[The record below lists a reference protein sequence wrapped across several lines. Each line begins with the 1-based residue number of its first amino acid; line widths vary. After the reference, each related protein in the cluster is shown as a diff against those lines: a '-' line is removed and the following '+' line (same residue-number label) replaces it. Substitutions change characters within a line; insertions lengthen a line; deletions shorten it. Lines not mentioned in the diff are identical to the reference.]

1 MFDLGTAVG
10 YLELDTSGIQS
21 GVKKTIS
28 EFKKL
33 GDSSYTL
40 QMKTKSLGQGFQS
53 AGSLMTKYF
62 TLPLAGIGTASVAAA
77 GSFESA
83 MSKISA
89 ATGGTEKDMQK
100 FEETLKNVY
109 KGGYGEGFE
118 DIADAIAEVNKQIY
132 DLPQEELE
140 SVVKSAI
147 ALRDTFGYDIQESI
161 RAVSTLMENFGLES
175 EQAFDLIVEGAQN
188 GLDFSNELID
198 SINEYSVQ
206 FQKLGLDA
214 EDMFRIFQ
222 NGADSGAFN
231 LDKIG
236 DAVKEFSIRV
246 VDGSDTTIAAF
257 DSIGMNYTEMANKFS
272 QGGEEARQAF
282 QDVIDGLM
290 AIEDP
295 LERNTAG
302 VNLFG
307 TMWEDLGENV
317 IASLGDIENASYNAS
332 GAMDELLEKRYDNI
346 QGDLNMLMKEFT
358 LLGVEIG
365 EILLPYIRQFVQ
377 WLTQLAQWFSNL
389 DDGVKNAVVVI
400 GTIVAAIGSVL
411 TIIGNLITLFST
423 IGPIIMALI
432 NPFTLIVGAIGGL
445 AIAYKTNLFGIK
457 DKVQEFVNGVSQYF
471 NGLVE
476 SAKQWFADLLDSIT
490 EAFNNVIKWFGEI
503 PKKISEVFTSI
514 IENAKSFINEFYN
527 KLVNSIKSAIDNIV
541 QWWNDLPYKIGYA
554 LGYAIGTIINWADE
568 IYNFVTVRIPEI
580 IDEIANWFATLPT
593 RIQEWLQNTLTS
605 IQEWA
610 NETYNYV
617 LQYLENLRQTLSNW
631 INNVYERAKQL
642 FNQAK
647 QAIIDWGT
655 SVYNNVVQTLTNFIN
670 AVITWLSKLPGI
682 FRQWLNDVVEYL
694 SGLPSKFLQ
703 LGEDIMN
710 GFFDGIK
717 NIGDQILDWFD
728 GIVNSIQDFLQG
740 IWDGISDA
748 KDAMDEAESMERGSS
763 HAAGLDYVPH
773 DGYRAILHEG
783 EAVLTKE
790 ENKNRKQTSG
800 NVFVFNS
807 PDPIDEVKAA
817 QQFKKVQKELAK
829 GL

>member
-236 DAVKEFSIRV
+236 DAVKEFSIRA

-317 IASLGDIENASYNAS
+317 IVSLGDIENASYNAS

-377 WLTQLAQWFSNL
+377 WLTQLVQWFSNL

-400 GTIVAAIGSVL
+400 GTIVAAIGPVL
-411 TIIGNLITLFST
+411 TIIGKLITMFTT
-423 IGPIIMALI
+423 IGPIITALI
-432 NPFTLIVGAIGGL
+432 NPFTLIVTAIGGL
-445 AIAYKTNLFGIK
+445 AIAYETNLFGIK
-457 DKVQEFVNGVSQYF
+457 DKVQEFINSVSQKF
-471 NGLVE
+471 SEFVE
-476 SAKQWFADLLDSIT
+476 SIKQWFTDLLNNIVET
-490 EAFNNVIKWFGEI
+490 FNNVVNWFKEI
-503 PKKISEVFTSI
+503 PIKISEVFLEI
-514 IENAKSFINEFYN
+514 IDSANEFVNELYN
-527 KLVNSIKSAIDNIV
+527 DFVNSIKSALDDIV
-541 QWWNDLPYKIGYA
+541 EWWNELPYKIGYA
-554 LGYAIGTIINWADE
+554 LGYAIGTIMNWAE
-568 IYNFVTVRIPEI
+568 QVYSFITIRIPQI
-580 IDEIANWFATLPT
+580 IDEIVKWFATLPGK
-593 RIQEWLQNTLTS
+593 IQEWLQNTYNNITS
-605 IQEWA
+605 WATSTYEYILSFLEQLGESLNEWF
-610 NETYNYV
+610 T
-617 LQYLENLRQTLSNW
+617 NL
-631 INNVYERAKQL
+631 YESVIL
-642 FNQAK
+642 WFEQAK
-647 QAIIDWGT
+647 QSIIDWGT
-655 SVYNNVVQTLTNFIN
+655 AIYENIVEALTKFIN
-670 AVITWLSKLPGI
+670 TVIEWLSKLPGI
-682 FRQWLNDVVEYL
+682 FKQWFNDVISYL
-694 SGLPSKFLQ
+694 ASLPGRFLQ

-717 NIGDQILDWFD
+717 NIGNQIIGWFE
-728 GIVNSIQDFLQG
+728 GIVSTIQDFLSS
-740 IWDGISDA
+740 IWEGISDA
-748 KDAMDEAESMERGSS
+748 RDAASEARSMSRGSS

-790 ENKNRKQTSG
+790 ENKNRNQPSG